1 MERVAKP
8 LKNKVM
14 SKERNSLGVGK
25 AEILLRV
32 EVNLRLLLNKHK
44 NLILEMGV
52 LKNQNS
58 ATV

>member
-32 EVNLRLLLNKHK
+32 GVNLRLLLNKHK